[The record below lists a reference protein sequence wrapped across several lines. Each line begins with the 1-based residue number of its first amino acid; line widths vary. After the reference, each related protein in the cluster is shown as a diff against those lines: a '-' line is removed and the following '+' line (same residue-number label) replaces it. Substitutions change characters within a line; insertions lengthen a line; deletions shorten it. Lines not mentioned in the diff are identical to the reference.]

1 MKNKNLKFVLSVICF
16 IFLLLIIDFV
26 INYIGESLLVRL
38 PDYASGQIAK
48 DNFRLNRIKT
58 DIIIVGSSR
67 GVHHYNANQ
76 LCDSINNYIKKDY
89 TLYNASLDGKFLNSN
104 LLAVESILNRHTPK
118 LLILETQDSE
128 LYSYDYADVSFSS
141 MHYYSNNIVK
151 KYIDNIGWKEKIKNS
166 SSLFRYNQ
174 KILSIIGAFSRS
186 EENKDNGYLPLFG
199 IMKIEQNQ
207 NKSTNISLKI
217 NSYTLNNLYR
227 VLDILKKKNI
237 PIVIATSPKYK
248 PTTSNKELAY
258 ICSELNIPYIDLC
271 DQYIFNSHAEYFQ
284 DSIHLNYNGA
294 QIYTD
299 MFFEQL
305 KPYLKQLKH

>member
-16 IFLLLIIDFV
+16 IFLLLIIDFS
-26 INYIGESLLVRL
+26 INYIGEFLLVRL

-48 DNFRLNRIKT
+48 DNFRLNRINA

-104 LLAVESILNRHTPK
+104 LLAIESILSRHIPK

-141 MHYYSNNIVK
+141 MHYNSNNIVK

-199 IMKIEQNQ
+199 IMKIEQDQ
-207 NKSTNISLKI
+207 NKSANISLKI

-227 VLDILKKKNI
+227 VLDILKEKNI
-237 PIVIATSPKYK
+237 PIIIATSPKYK
-248 PTTSNKELAY
+248 PTTSNKELTH
-258 ICSELNIPYIDLC
+258 ICSELNIPYIDL
-271 DQYIFNSHAEYFQ
+271 YNKYLFNSHAEYFQ
-284 DSIHLNYNGA
+284 DSIHLNDNGA

-299 MFFEQL
+299 MFFERL
-305 KPYLKQLKH
+305 KPYLKQL